1 MKKNNSRLIIGFLL
15 SLVLLIWVIINTDW
29 PQIWERL
36 QDANLVLLVAALC
49 AVMVNIILRA
59 WRWGIMLEPED
70 AERPFSALF
79 DIVNLGY
86 FANNILPA
94 RLGDLVRVY
103 LAGEWTKVSF
113 TFALSTTVVERVLD
127 TLFVFMMLFGLLPF
141 LPLSATI
148 AQGGVVL
155 GILTFVGSI
164 VLVIAAWQR
173 ALSTRVIRTC
183 LRPLPI
189 DEEAWGDK
197 LVALLDG
204 FALVQQPLRFLRVLW
219 SSLLLWIA
227 AIAAYW
233 LTFEA
238 FNLHLSFMDA
248 SFTICLAALGMA
260 VPSGP
265 AAAGTFDSAVAL
277 ALVVLTVPTELA
289 GGIAIVL
296 HAVNFIG
303 ITMLGVWSLTRRGLS
318 LNSLATQAERIE
330 DRSVKR

>member
-1 MKKNNSRLIIGFLL
+1 MIGFLF
-15 SLVLLIWVIINTDW
+15 SLVLLMWVIINTDW
-29 PQIWERL
+29 HEIWLRL
-36 QDANLVLLVAALC
+36 QDANFVLLGAALC

-59 WRWGIMLEPED
+59 WRWGMMLEPED
-70 AERPFSALF
+70 AERPFSTLF

-86 FANNILPA
+86 LANNILPA
-94 RLGDLVRVY
+94 RLGDLIRVY

-127 TLFVFMMLFGLLPF
+127 LLFVLMMLFCLLPF
-141 LPLSATI
+141 LPVSPTI
-148 AQGGVVL
+148 AQGGVTL
-155 GILTFVGSI
+155 GILTFLGSL

-173 ALSTRVIRTC
+173 ALSTRVIRAC

-204 FALVQQPLRFLRVLW
+204 FALVQQPKRFLRVLW

-248 SFTICLAALGMA
+248 SFTIGLAALGMA
-260 VPSGP
+260 APSGP
-265 AAAGTFDSAVAL
+265 AAAGTFEVGVIF

-303 ITMLGVWSLTRRGLS
+303 ITILGLWSLTRRGLS
-318 LNSLATQAERIE
+318 LNSLATQAGQIKN
-330 DRSVKR
+330 RSVKR